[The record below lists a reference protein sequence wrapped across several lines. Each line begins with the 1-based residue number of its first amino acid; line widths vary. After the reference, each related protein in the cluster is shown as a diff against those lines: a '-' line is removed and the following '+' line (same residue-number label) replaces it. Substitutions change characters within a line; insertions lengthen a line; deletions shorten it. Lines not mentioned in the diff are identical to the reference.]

1 MLGSHLIYSLQR
13 GSYSAARRSANFTS
27 GGQGR
32 GPNDC
37 DSRREVVEYIKASA
51 QQAKPYR
58 ISQSSQRS
66 PTRES
71 TVAARQKFPVMITR
85 LHDENRQLK

>member
-37 DSRREVVEYIKASA
+37 DSRREV
-51 QQAKPYR
+51 
-58 ISQSSQRS
+58 
-66 PTRES
+66 
-71 TVAARQKFPVMITR
+71 
-85 LHDENRQLK
+85 